1 MNLAL
6 FNSCKDVFLNLTS
19 VDPIR
24 QEGNRLLFAKEDLLK
39 NFCPIFFLQMFEVIS
54 FGFVLP
60 PLFFP
65 PTKHSLNHGKQSL
78 EMKRKKK
85 YQRGHRI

>member
-39 NFCPIFFLQMFEVIS
+39 NFCPIFFFADV
-54 FGFVLP
+54 
-60 PLFFP
+60 
-65 PTKHSLNHGKQSL
+65 
-78 EMKRKKK
+78 
-85 YQRGHRI
+85 